1 MIIVLMG
8 VTGAGKTTVGK
19 ALADE
24 LHWRFAD
31 ADDYH
36 SAANIAKMHAGI
48 PLTDED
54 RAPWLQALHD
64 AVVGWLAAGE
74 NVVLA
79 CSALKAAYREQ
90 LLVSPDVKLV
100 YLRGSVELF
109 AARLALRRDHF
120 MNPELLRSQFETLE
134 EPKDALTVDASL
146 TIAQIV
152 GEIRDQ
158 LQL

>member
-19 ALADE
+19 ALAGD
-24 LHWRFAD
+24 LHWRVAD

-54 RAPWLQALHD
+54 RAPWLQALHG
-64 AVVGWLAAGE
+64 AIVSWLAAGE

-79 CSALKAAYREQ
+79 CSALKAAYRDQ
-90 LLVSPDVKLV
+90 LLVSPEVRLV
-100 YLRGSVELF
+100 YLRGDPSLF
-109 AARLALRRDHF
+109 AARIASRHDHF
-120 MNPELLRSQFETLE
+120 MNPHLLRSQFETLE
-134 EPKDALTVDASL
+134 EPKDALTVDAGLSV
-146 TIAQIV
+146 TQIV
-152 GEIRDQ
+152 SEIRRG